1 MKRQRP
7 EEALQITVVHYLH
20 HALDGC
26 ATYFHCPN
34 GGKRSPAEAARFKA
48 MGVISG
54 VPDIIVID
62 SGRCIAIELKAGKG
76 TLTANQKR
84 YHRLLGLARVPVYV
98 CRSLDEVI
106 VALERCGVP
115 LKARLAA

>member
-7 EEALQITVVHYLH
+7 EEALQITVVQYLT
-20 HALDGC
+20 HALGGA
-26 ATYFHCPN
+26 ATFFHVPN
-34 GGKRSPAEAARFKA
+34 GGRRSPNEAQRFRA

-54 VPDIIVID
+54 VPDLIVID
-62 SGRCIAIELKAGKG
+62 GGRCIAIELKAGKG
-76 TLTANQKR
+76 GLTPNQKR

-106 VALERCGVP
+106 AALERSGVP